1 MELGELRVF
10 VTVATEHSFSRAAVK
25 LCRTQPAISQALRR
39 LEDDL
44 GERLID
50 RSTKRATLTPAGDAL
65 LPEAIRLLQLAQ
77 DAATTV
83 RRRSQRE
90 RAVLRIGSDE
100 HGAHVLLP
108 TLSSFLAQQPNISV
122 EFRRIPDLDVP
133 GEVGT
138 GSIDIGVTN
147 SDRVPSPLASL
158 HIQLPSVGFCVL
170 MPEAHHLAAWR
181 ELPPSVLYE
190 ERIITVCGMA
200 LPQARR
206 SPHSDETAPPV
217 GSFIVMPGIDSLKH
231 AVAVGLGFGVVPRAM
246 VSGGA
251 GTGLTAVPLSA
262 ERATRTLTVVYREND
277 QPPTAADDFIDA
289 LRGAGANAS
298 ASTPVSIR
306 TSR

>member
-50 RSTKRATLTPAGDAL
+50 RSTKHATLTPAGDAL
-65 LPEAIRLLQLAQ
+65 LPEARRLLQLAEE
-77 DAATTV
+77 AATTV
-83 RRRSQRE
+83 RRHSQRE

-108 TLSSFLAQQPNISV
+108 ALSSFLSQQPDISV
-122 EFRRIPDLDVP
+122 EFRHIPDLDVP

-147 SDRVPSPLASL
+147 SERVASPLASL
-158 HIQLPSVGFCVL
+158 RVQLPSVGFCVL
-170 MPEAHHLAAWR
+170 MPATHHLAAWR
-181 ELPPSVLYE
+181 ELRPSFLHE

-206 SPHSDETAPPV
+206 SPHSGDTAPPV

-231 AVAVGLGFGVVPRAM
+231 AVAVGLGIGVVPRAM
-246 VSGGA
+246 VSSGGA

-262 ERATRTLTVVYREND
+262 ERGTRTLTVVYREND
-277 QPPTAADDFIDA
+277 QRPTAADEFIDA
-289 LRGAGANAS
+289 LRSAGAS
-298 ASTPVSIR
+298 ASTAVSIR

>member
-25 LCRTQPAISQALRR
+25 LCRTQPAVSQALRR

-50 RSTKRATLTPAGDAL
+50 RSTKHATLTPAGDAL
-65 LPEAIRLLQLAQ
+65 LPEAIRLLQLAEE
-77 DAATTV
+77 AATTV
-83 RRRSQRE
+83 RRHSQRE

-100 HGAHVLLP
+100 HGAYVLLP
-108 TLSSFLAQQPNISV
+108 TLSSFLSQQPDISV
-122 EFRRIPDLDVP
+122 EFRRIPDLEVP

-147 SDRVPSPLASL
+147 SDRVASPLASL
-158 HIQLPSVGFCVL
+158 RVQLPSAGFCVL
-170 MPEAHHLAAWR
+170 MPETHHLAACS
-181 ELPPSVLYE
+181 ELRPSFLHE

-206 SPHSDETAPPV
+206 SPHSGETAPPV

-231 AVAVGLGFGVVPRAM
+231 AVAVGLGIGVVPRAM
-246 VSGGA
+246 VSSGGA
-251 GTGLTAVPLSA
+251 GIGLTAVPLSA
-262 ERATRTLTVVYREND
+262 ERGTRALTVVYRESD
-277 QPPTAADDFIDA
+277 QTPTAANEFIEA
-289 LRGAGANAS
+289 LRSAGAS
-298 ASTPVSIR
+298 ASTPVFIR
-306 TSR
+306 TAR

>member
-10 VTVATEHSFSRAAVK
+10 VTVATEHSFSRAAAK
-25 LCRTQPAISQALRR
+25 LCRTQPAVSQAPRR
-39 LEDDL
+39 LEEDL

-50 RSTKRATLTPAGDAL
+50 RSTKHATLTPAGDAL
-65 LPEAIRLLQLAQ
+65 LPEAIRLLQLAEE
-77 DAATTV
+77 AATTV
-83 RRRSQRE
+83 RRHSQRE

-108 TLSSFLAQQPNISV
+108 TLSSFLSQQPDISV
-122 EFRRIPDLDVP
+122 EFPRIPDLDVP

-147 SDRVPSPLASL
+147 SDRVASPLASL
-158 HIQLPSVGFCVL
+158 RVQLPSVGFCVL
-170 MPEAHHLAAWR
+170 MPKTHHLAAWR
-181 ELPPSVLYE
+181 ELQPSVLHQ

-206 SPHSDETAPPV
+206 SPHSGETAPPA

-231 AVAVGLGFGVVPRAM
+231 AVAVGLGVGVVPRAM
-246 VSGGA
+246 VSSGGA

-262 ERATRTLTVVYREND
+262 ERGTRALTVVYRDND
-277 QPPTAADDFIDA
+277 ERPTAADEFIEA
-289 LRGAGANAS
+289 LRSAGAS
-298 ASTPVSIR
+298 APTTVSIR